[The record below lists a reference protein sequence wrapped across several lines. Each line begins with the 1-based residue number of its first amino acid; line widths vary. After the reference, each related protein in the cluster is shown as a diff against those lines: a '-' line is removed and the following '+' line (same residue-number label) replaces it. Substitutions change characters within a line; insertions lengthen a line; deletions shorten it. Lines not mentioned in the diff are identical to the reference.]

1 MNDTVLGSMIES
13 MSESKIMKSVVRYIA
28 PEKTFRQEYP
38 FEDRYLEA
46 TRIMEKYPNRIPVIC
61 EHAQSANPLPY
72 DSKKKFLIPRDMT
85 VGQFLYVIRRRVK
98 LPPEQALFIFVVK
111 QERDNTLSNVLAP
124 TSQMIETVYE
134 QYKDRDYFLY
144 FSVASENT
152 FG

>member
-1 MNDTVLGSMIES
+1 MDDAVLGSMMQS
-13 MSESKIMKSVVRYIA
+13 MSESRMMKSVVRYIA
-28 PEKTFRQEYP
+28 PEKTFRDHP
-38 FEDRYLEA
+38 FEDRYLES
-46 TRIMEKYPNRIPVIC
+46 TRIMQKYPDRIPVIC
-61 EHAQSANPLPY
+61 EHAQSANPLPH

-98 LPPEQALFIFVVK
+98 LPPEQALFLFVVK

-124 TSQMIETVYE
+124 TSQIIETVYE
-134 QYKDRDYFLY
+134 QYKDRDHFLY